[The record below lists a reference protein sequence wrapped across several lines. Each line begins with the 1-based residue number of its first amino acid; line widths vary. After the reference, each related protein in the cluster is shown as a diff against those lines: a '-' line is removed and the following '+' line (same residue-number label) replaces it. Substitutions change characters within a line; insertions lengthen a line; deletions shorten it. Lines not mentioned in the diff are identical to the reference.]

1 MATIV
6 KKHNKYYIRVRLPG
20 GKEKT
25 IATQTGNRR
34 EAERCLRSVEDRE
47 ILFKA
52 RLISEPELEDLG
64 LQEAT
69 RRFTNERKHGSRK
82 LTVIAPSYELAE

>member
-1 MATIV
+1 MATLV

-34 EAERCLRSVEDRE
+34 EAEHRLKLGEDRE
-47 ILFKA
+47 ALVKA
-52 RLISEPELEDLG
+52 RLISREG
-64 LQEAT
+64 
-69 RRFTNERKHGSRK
+69 
-82 LTVIAPSYELAE
+82 